1 MSRGLAPVLLLW
13 PGAAAACALPV
24 QVILTLPTG
33 RYIWGAAAV
42 VAATALIAAVARRL
56 PRLTA
61 QILLERR
68 VLLPVTVTSYASFLV
83 FAGLLALGLWGATD
97 PMHNLMTLVFW
108 TGIWVALPL
117 ASLVLGNLWRP
128 VNPWTGP
135 VRLTRLLLGR
145 TGGIGLARAG
155 YWPAVAGLFGFTW
168 FMLVS
173 LSPEDPRV
181 LAQTAG
187 VYFAVIFVLAVLE
200 GEDWLNRGEF
210 LTVYFTAL
218 SRIAPLWLER
228 ADEANAPPSPLA
240 GEGWGGGA
248 AHPSRD
254 VTPATTRVRLMV
266 GWPGA
271 QVLRLAPLP
280 PSAVAFVTLAL
291 AALTFD
297 GLHVTF
303 WWLGLIGENPLE
315 FTGRSAVQG
324 VNTLGLLVVWAL
336 TAAAILGAI
345 RLGGRALRTGPAALS
360 FLAIAAGY
368 HGAHYLTIL
377 LTTGQ
382 YAVFALNDPWFRGDA
397 LLGLPP
403 FYVSMGFLTDPGA
416 VLAIW
421 NTQFAA
427 ILLAHVLAVIL
438 AFRLAGPDAPA
449 RAHLPLSLLMIG
461 YTVLGLWL
469 MSAPAGA

>member
-1 MSRGLAPVLLLW
+1 MKAGLLPILLLA
-13 PGAAAACALPV
+13 PGAAAACALPA

-33 RYIWGAAAV
+33 HYIAGAAAV
-42 VAATALIAAVARRL
+42 VAVTALIGALAHRL
-56 PRLTA
+56 PRLAAHT
-61 QILLERR
+61 LMDRR
-68 VLLPVTVTSYASFLV
+68 VILPVTATSYASFLA
-83 FAGLLALGLWGATD
+83 FAGLLAIGLWGATD

-117 ASLVLGNLWRP
+117 ASLVFGNLWRP
-128 VNPWTGP
+128 FSPWTGP
-135 VRLTRLLLGR
+135 VRLVRTVLGR
-145 TGGIGLARAG
+145 TASAGLSRAG
-155 YWPAVAGLFGFTW
+155 YLPAVAGLFGFTW
-168 FMLVS
+168 FTLIS
-173 LSPEDPRV
+173 LAPEDPRI

-187 VYFAVIFVLAVLE
+187 LYWLAIFVLAVLE
-200 GEDWLNRGEF
+200 GEDWLDRGEF

-218 SRIAPLWLER
+218 SRIAPLWLE
-228 ADEANAPPSPLA
+228 AA
-240 GEGWGGGA
+240 EGGD
-248 AHPSRD
+248 PR
-254 VTPATTRVRLMV
+254 PATRRVRLMA

-303 WWLGLIGENPLE
+303 WWLGLIGQNPLE
-315 FTGRSAVQG
+315 FAGRSAVQG
-324 VNTLGLLVVWAL
+324 VNTAGLLAVWAL

-345 RLGGRALRTGPAALS
+345 RLGGRAFRPGPLALS

-382 YAVFALNDPWFRGDA
+382 YAVFALNDPWFQGDA
-397 LLGLPP
+397 FLGLPP
-403 FYVSMGFLTDPGA
+403 FYVSMGFLTDPAA
-416 VLAIW
+416 VRAIW

-438 AFRLAGPDAPA
+438 AFRLAGPEMRAA
-449 RAHLPLSLLMIG
+449 AHLPLGLLMIG

-469 MSAPAGA
+469 LSSPAGA